1 MNDELK
7 AFSKVTPNEI
17 VGHHVHKLVQ
27 VICSSSLP
35 FVLFGFFFFFF
46 FLKVGSSF
54 QVLGETIHITSEY
67 LSQEARASSSE
78 SKAKGL
84 GVELSKLR
92 KDLIMAMDDANS
104 TKEKAKVLSNDLK
117 AKRQLTLDKDK

>member
-1 MNDELK
+1 M
-7 AFSKVTPNEI
+7 
-17 VGHHVHKLVQ
+17 LVQ
-27 VICSSSLP
+27 LAFC
-35 FVLFGFFFFFF
+35 FVLFFFFFFF

>member
-1 MNDELK
+1 M
-7 AFSKVTPNEI
+7 
-17 VGHHVHKLVQ
+17 LVQ
-27 VICSSSLP
+27 LAFC
-35 FVLFGFFFFFF
+35 FVWFFFFFF
-46 FLKVGSSF
+46 FFESWIFLPSF
-54 QVLGETIHITSEY
+54 GGNYSYNLGVLE
-67 LSQEARASSSE
+67 QEARASSSE

>member
-1 MNDELK
+1 M
-7 AFSKVTPNEI
+7 
-17 VGHHVHKLVQ
+17 
-27 VICSSSLP
+27 
-35 FVLFGFFFFFF
+35 
-46 FLKVGSSF
+46 KVGSSF

-67 LSQEARASSSE
+67 LSQETRASSSE